1 MKRAVELVST
11 GSELLSGRT
20 VNRHAN
26 TLGDQLKALG
36 IPLLRDTTVPDSIEL
51 IEQAV
56 RSALERADV
65 VLVSGGLGPTCDDVT
80 RDALAKMLGR
90 KVVMDGLSV
99 AAIHTRLKRLGRK
112 VTHEAELQAQVV
124 EGAVALANPV
134 GMAPGERLDVKGK
147 TIFVLPGPPDEFR
160 AVLTEHVLPWL
171 REKFGEGSLPAERI
185 FMVCGV
191 GESDMMKRLDE
202 GGFASKDLQV
212 AYCAAPGRVELRLT
226 SPKGD
231 RALIE
236 TVSGVVRRVLAEN
249 IFAEE
254 RLGMEQ
260 VVGRLL
266 AERRATLATAESC
279 TGGLVGHRITS
290 VDGSSG
296 YYLGGVI
303 AYSNESKVR
312 ELEVKRDTLARVG
325 AVSAEVAREM
335 AAGVRTRFH
344 ADYGIAITGIAGAAG
359 GTPEKPAGLVF
370 FGLADHGR
378 DWVFRRQFAGDR
390 ARITEWSAQ
399 IALDLLRRCLQG
411 VLKDE

>member
-11 GSELLSGRT
+11 GSELLNGRT
-20 VNRHAN
+20 VNRHASV
-26 TLGDQLKALG
+26 LGDQLKALG
-36 IPLLRDTTVPDSIEL
+36 IPLLRDTTVPDNVEL

-90 KVVMDGLSV
+90 KVVMDGLSLV
-99 AAIHTRLKRLGRK
+99 SLHTRLKRLGRK
-112 VTHEAELQAQVV
+112 VTHEAELQTQVV
-124 EGAVALANPV
+124 EGAVALSNPV

-147 TIFVLPGPPDEFR
+147 TIFVLPGPPDEFH
-160 AVLTEHVLPWL
+160 AVLTEHVMPWL
-171 REKFGEGSLPAERI
+171 RDKFGAGALPAERI

-191 GESDMMKRLDE
+191 GESDMMKRLGE
-202 GGFASKDLQV
+202 VGFPPKDLDV

-231 RALIE
+231 HRVIE
-236 TVSGVVRRVLAEN
+236 EASGEVRRAIGEN

-254 RLGMEQ
+254 RLRMEE

-266 AERRATLATAESC
+266 ASHRATVATAESC

-290 VDGSSG
+290 VNGSSA

-303 AYSNESKVR
+303 AYSNESKNR
-312 ELEVKRDTLARVG
+312 DLDVKRDTLARFG

-335 AAGVRTRFH
+335 AVGVRGRFC

-359 GTPEKPAGLVF
+359 GTPEKPVGLVF
-370 FGLADHGR
+370 FGLADRGQS
-378 DWVFRRQFAGDR
+378 WTFRRQFAGDR

-399 IALDLLRRCLQG
+399 IALDLLRRRLQG